1 MIRLND
7 YNFQKLNE
15 GLSMAVNYIMGDP
28 NPANNNCIKNQLK
41 SGEICLHCQ
50 KESLIHELR
59 DIHRQ
64 LLPYRRNTVWTK
76 TYWSFLALIEALDKL
91 NIKYEIEEVWNN
103 ENTMLLHKIILISL
117 SHYAMD
123 SNGFAMGNEYV
134 TFKAI
139 AIKRSDS
146 GLEGGIG
153 YLVDNWVIDPD
164 SFKIEDKNL
173 FESEELSGEMHK
185 DNCKYAGENSF
196 DNCDCA
202 DYIELYMASDGDGD
216 DFWYS
221 ELDHALSCI
230 ANELPE
236 AIFNYQE
243 ETGRVWSIGDSECY
257 DMDRFTNDIEY
268 RKGLQEDNGFEV
280 KS

>member
-7 YNFQKLNE
+7 YNFQKLSE
-15 GLSMAVNYIMGDP
+15 GLSMAISYINE
-28 NPANNNCIKNQLK
+28 NPLNAECLKKNQQLE
-41 SGEICLHCQ
+41 SGEICPHC
-50 KESLIHELR
+50 ESQSLLHELR

-64 LLPYRRNTVWTK
+64 LLPYKKNTIWTK

-103 ENTMLLHKIILISL
+103 EHSMLLHKIILITL

-123 SNGFAMGNEYV
+123 SNGYAMGNEYV

-139 AIKRSDS
+139 ATKRSES

-153 YLVDNWVIDPD
+153 YLVDNWVINPD
-164 SFKIEDKNL
+164 SFDIWDKNL
-173 FESEELSGEMHK
+173 FDSEQLNEDCHK
-185 DNCKYAGENSF
+185 EDCKYKGTMDF
-196 DNCDCA
+196 DNCDCGEFV
-202 DYIELYMASDGDGD
+202 ELYMSSDEDGD
-216 DFWYS
+216 DFWYQ
-221 ELDHALSCI
+221 ELDHALTCI

-236 AIFNYQE
+236 ATFNCQL
-243 ETGRVWSIGDSECY
+243 ETGRVWSIGGTECY
-257 DMDRFTNDIEY
+257 DMDRYTNDKDY
-268 RKGLQEDNGFEV
+268 RNGLQEDNGFEV